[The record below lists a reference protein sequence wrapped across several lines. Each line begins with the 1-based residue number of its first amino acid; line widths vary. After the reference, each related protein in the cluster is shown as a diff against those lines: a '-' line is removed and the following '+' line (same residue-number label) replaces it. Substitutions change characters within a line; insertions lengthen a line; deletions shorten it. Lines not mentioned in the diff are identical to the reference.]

1 MQSNFEYS
9 ISSYFQQLRIR
20 LRRAEPYEST
30 KTPLAEVITGVT
42 ISFSGTEPCV
52 PVEINCFDV
61 ADLSANEF
69 ARAQFARLCGPS
81 LHAFL
86 EANHYY
92 FTYDN
97 SFTILYDDV
106 RAWQLIWLPL
116 QNEIRDSRAPAP
128 PAEEAS
134 NVVSLFNHH

>member
-42 ISFSGTEPCV
+42 ISFSGTEPCA

-106 RAWQLIWLPL
+106 RAWQLIWLQL
-116 QNEIRDSRAPAP
+116 QDEIVGAQNPTQP
-128 PAEEAS
+128 VEAS
-134 NVVSLFNHH
+134 NVVSIFNRP